1 MFLDALPQAGSPGAV
16 ALMADLIKVKYS
28 NELGHFNYF

>member
-16 ALMADLIKVKYS
+16 ALMADLIKVNYS
-28 NELGHFNYF
+28 NEFAVFSIN